1 MRWTRTVRLRLRSLF
16 RRHRVEDELDEEMRY
31 HLEHLVDDYL
41 AAGMRP
47 EDARYAAL
55 RAMGA
60 IDARKDECRDSRG
73 LAFVDSLRQDVIY
86 ALRSLRKSPGFS
98 AVAILSLALG
108 IGANTT
114 IFTFVNGVLLRP
126 LPYPASDR
134 LVILREQPPGA
145 APNRQGY
152 GGSPKPS
159 AKADDTVNVH
169 PLNFL
174 EWRSRA
180 RSFEALALVQT
191 PPLNVVG
198 SSGAEQIARV
208 QATSELFRVFGV
220 EPVLGRAFTELEA
233 TPGNDLVVILGHGYW
248 HRQFGGDP
256 GVLGRALVLPD
267 GSLTIVGVAP
277 PGLRIGV
284 MEPDAFTPLAIDPG
298 NPGAI
303 GSRSFQCYGRL
314 KPGVGL
320 DAVRTEMTAIASAL
334 ARQHQLDEGY
344 GVFVSGLQE
353 YLVKE
358 GRPALRLLMA
368 VVATVLVIACANLA
382 GLLMARGLGRR
393 GELAVRASLGAS
405 RPRLVR
411 QLVIESLVLA
421 ALGGATGLLVAYWA
435 SQALVT
441 LTAGALAVGTTEPI
455 RLDTTCLA
463 FTILLSTGTALLF
476 GLLPARQATGVK
488 PQEALREQ
496 SRGGTPDRRH
506 HRMRS
511 LLVVAE
517 VALALVLLVGAGL
530 LLRTFSSLV
539 RVNLGFQPA
548 ETITMGLFLGMGTP
562 EARVAL
568 VDRILDRVEAL
579 PGVKAAGTIQFL
591 PLTGTNCGTGFWLEG
606 QAAGDPSR
614 ALPTDCSLVSRGYF
628 VAMAIPI
635 LAGRPFDGRDR
646 MGSPRVLLV
655 NESFAK
661 RYFRDGQ
668 AIGRH
673 ILVQASNQ
681 ATAEIVGVAGDIR
694 HNGLTS
700 EPAPT
705 VFLLH
710 AQTPGYITTLVVRAA
725 GDASTHAAA
734 VRRAIH
740 DADPMQAV
748 SGVRTLEQYVDD
760 ALARPRLYAA
770 LVACFAVIAV
780 LLAAIGV
787 YGLLAYIVTQR
798 THEIGIRLALGAT
811 RANVFSEL
819 FGHGARLVLAGLGIG
834 TLVAIGL
841 RGVVSTLLFGVAPG
855 DPISYAVAGAAFLG
869 VALAAVAFP
878 ARRASVVEPVNALR
892 HE

>member
-16 RRHRVEDELDEEMRY
+16 RRDRVEDELDEELSY
-31 HLEHLVDDYL
+31 HVERLVDDYV

-47 EDARYAAL
+47 EEARYAAR

-73 LAFVDSLRQDVIY
+73 LAFVDSLRQDAAY
-86 ALRSLRKSPGFS
+86 ALRSLRRSPGFS
-98 AVAILSLALG
+98 VVAILSLALG

-134 LVILREQPPGA
+134 LVVLREQPLGTA
-145 APNRQGY
+145 
-152 GGSPKPS
+152 
-159 AKADDTVNVH
+159 DTVNVH

-174 EWRSRA
+174 EWRTRA
-180 RSFEALALVQT
+180 RSFDALALVQT

-198 SSGAEQIARV
+198 GNGAEQIARV
-208 QATSELFRVFGV
+208 QTTSGLFRVFGV
-220 EPVLGRAFTELEA
+220 DPMLGRVFTELE
-233 TPGNDLVVILGHGYW
+233 TGPGNDGVVILGHGYW
-248 HRQFGGDP
+248 QRRFGGDP
-256 GVLGRALVLPD
+256 GVLGRALVLPE
-267 GSLTIVGVAP
+267 GALTIVGIAP
-277 PGLRIGV
+277 PGLRIGT
-284 MEPDAFTPLAIDPG
+284 MEPDAFTPLAIDPA

-320 DAVRTEMTAIASAL
+320 GAARAEMTVIASAL
-334 ARQHQLDEGY
+334 ARQHQLDKGY

-358 GRPALRLLMA
+358 GRSALRLLMA

-382 GLLMARGLGRR
+382 GLLMARGLARR
-393 GELAVRASLGAS
+393 AEFAVRASLGAS
-405 RPRLVR
+405 RLRLVR

-421 ALGGATGLLVAYWA
+421 TLGGATGLLVAYWA
-435 SQALVT
+435 TQALVT
-441 LTAGALAVGTTEPI
+441 LTAGALTVGVAEPI
-455 RLDTTCLA
+455 RLDSTCLV
-463 FTILLSTGTALLF
+463 FTIALSTITALLF
-476 GLLPARQATGVK
+476 GLLPARQASGVT
-488 PQEALREQ
+488 PQAALREQ
-496 SRGGTPDRRH
+496 SRGGTADSRH

-539 RVNLGFQPA
+539 RVDLGFQPA
-548 ETITMGLFLGMGTP
+548 ETITMGLFLGVRPP
-562 EARVAL
+562 EVRAAL
-568 VDRILDRVEAL
+568 VDRILDRVDAL

-591 PLTGTNCGTGFWLEG
+591 PLTGMNCGTGFWLEG

-628 VAMAIPI
+628 AAMGIPI

-646 MGSPRVLLV
+646 MGAP
-655 NESFAK
+655 ESSSST
-661 RYFRDGQ
+661 
-668 AIGRH
+668 GRLPGDTSLTGRRLAGD

-681 ATAEIVGVAGDIR
+681 AIAEIVGVVGDIR

-710 AQTPGYITTLVVRAA
+710 AQTPGYITSLVVRAE
-725 GDASTHAAA
+725 GDATTQAAA

-740 DADPMQAV
+740 EVDPMQAV
-748 SGVRTLEQYVDD
+748 SSVRTLEQDVGD

-770 LVACFAVIAV
+770 LVACFAAIAV
-780 LLAAIGV
+780 MLAAIGV

-811 RANVFSEL
+811 RANVFREL
-819 FGHGARLVLAGLGIG
+819 FGHGARLVAAGLVIG
-834 TLVAIGL
+834 AVAAMAL
-841 RGVVSTLLFGVAPG
+841 RGVVSTLLFGVTPG
-855 DPISYAVAGAAFLG
+855 DPTSYLVAGAAFLA
-869 VALAAVAFP
+869 VALMAAAIP